1 MDNAEAVEMNV
12 ENDYG
17 VLGSESF
24 LADMESMEGVVDEE
38 SDSEDNES
46 FLGGVEENYETQDSD
61 DESSEDEDELRRRMH
76 KMLTAWV

>member
-1 MDNAEAVEMNV
+1 MKPMDNAEAVEMNV

-46 FLGGVEENYETQDSD
+46 FLGG
-61 DESSEDEDELRRRMH
+61 EL
-76 KMLTAWV
+76 